1 MLNKY
6 FSIILAGIGSMLLMS
21 NAVADQLIDLQETP
35 PQCGAYKITA
45 KANRQNVIAKCKV
58 EDTHNLRVRLFHGV
72 ETLDIKTDNMGLISC
87 QFSRSA
93 INSNGKIRKCW
104 NNKPAPVQEGKV

>member
-1 MLNKY
+1 MVNKY
-6 FSIILAGIGSMLLMS
+6 FGIILVGIGSILWMS
-21 NAVADQLIDLQETP
+21 HAAADQLINLQETP
-35 PQCGAYKITA
+35 PQCGTYQITA
-45 KANRQNVIAKCKV
+45 KANRQEVMAKCKV

-72 ETLDIKTDNMGLISC
+72 ETLDIKTDNLGLISC
-87 QFSRSA
+87 QFGRSA